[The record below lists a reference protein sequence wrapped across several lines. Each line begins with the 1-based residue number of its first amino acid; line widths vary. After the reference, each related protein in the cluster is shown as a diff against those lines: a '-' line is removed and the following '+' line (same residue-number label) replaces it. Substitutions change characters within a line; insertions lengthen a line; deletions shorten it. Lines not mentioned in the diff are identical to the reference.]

1 MTADDDGEA
10 GPATTHLSHGG
21 TDTARSPL
29 LPDPS
34 AAPRSAV
41 SRWLRRGASVLLLV
55 AVVDYFVLPQIAGA
69 RAAMRLLDT
78 VQPWW
83 AVVAVALE
91 AASLVSYSLLT
102 RSLLPGRRPR
112 FAWVMR
118 GDVAALGLSHVLPGG
133 TATSSALRY
142 RLLHLGGTRPED
154 AAVGITIQGIG
165 STLTLAVLL
174 WLALIMSIPVLGLHP
189 AYVTAALVGAILIA
203 GVLLAL
209 FRHSRQPAPT
219 TVPFAAA
226 IRRLP
231 AKFRPRVQHAAV
243 VAAEQLRELL
253 ADRRALRSAALWAAG
268 NWAFDA
274 ASLGVFLIAYGHR
287 INPVALFVAYGI
299 ANLLGTLPISPGG
312 LGVIEGVLIPSLV
325 AFGTPPAVAVL
336 AVVSWRLFEFWAP
349 IPLGGLC
356 YLSIRAQ
363 RWRTSRGQ
371 RNRQVAVKPAST

>member
-78 VQPWW
+78 VRPWW
-83 AVVAVALE
+83 AVVAVVLE

-102 RSLLPGRRPR
+102 RSMLPGRRPR
-112 FAWVMR
+112 FSWVMR

-142 RLLHLGGTRPED
+142 RLLHLGGTRAED
-154 AAVGITIQGIG
+154 AAVGIAVQGVG

-174 WLALIMSIPVLGLHP
+174 WLALIMSIPVLGLHR

-203 GVLLAL
+203 GALLAL
-209 FRHSRQPAPT
+209 LLHSRQPAPT
-219 TVPFAAA
+219 TAPFAAL
-226 IRRLP
+226 IRLP
-231 AKFRPRVQHAAV
+231 PKVRPRVQHAAI
-243 VAAEQLRELL
+243 VASEQLRELL
-253 ADRRALRSAALWAAG
+253 ADRRALGSSALWAAG
-268 NWAFDA
+268 NWALDA
-274 ASLGVFLIAYGHR
+274 ASLWVFLIAYGHR

-363 RWRTSRGQ
+363 QWRASRGQ
-371 RNRQVAVKPAST
+371 RNRQTAVKPSST